1 MIQELKRSFDKK
13 STAGLLTNEFR
24 KKCSAEQPR
33 SRGIQF
39 QDIYLDENYTPAPR
53 HPNNDCYFGVNYPLN
68 VEEIPR
74 EIEEFLKSFL
84 KSYYFNNH
92 EMLLI
97 KLAQMR
103 CAIEMIPNSKIIW
116 EIGDGGV
123 GKSEMYNLESNVLGK
138 QNSTVLDPAILYDR
152 NEFRKSAHFGVDKT

>member
-1 MIQELKRSFDKK
+1 MIQKLKRSFDKK
-13 STAGLLTNEFR
+13 HTAGLLTNEFS
-24 KKCSAEQPR
+24 KKCSTEQPR

-53 HPNNDCYFGVNYPLN
+53 HPNNDCYFGVNW
-68 VEEIPR
+68 I

-97 KLAQMR
+97 
-103 CAIEMIPNSKIIW
+103 
-116 EIGDGGV
+116 
-123 GKSEMYNLESNVLGK
+123 
-138 QNSTVLDPAILYDR
+138 
-152 NEFRKSAHFGVDKT
+152 